1 MTLPT
6 SGAGPVLTTDVA
18 SGLPADL
25 PGQSTSSRGDS
36 ATGTD
41 QRPVLLVIEAGDD
54 LTQMLSHPDRNFQV
68 VRTDD
73 RDGAINLMR
82 RHDPVVVAIDLDRS
96 EQPGPPLESQLL
108 DSLGLAVAS
117 GAQSGQAKAL
127 RTLQDL
133 LALSPAAR
141 IIALTAPGDR
151 EAGVRAIALG
161 AHDVFDKPVDGEALS
176 LIIDRALRIAD
187 LEQESNRRLEAL
199 APSGIEG
206 VVTRDPK
213 MLRVCRTV
221 VELAQSRDTALLQGE
236 PGVGKHLLAQ
246 AMHLL
251 SPRSEHRFAV
261 VRCTT
266 ADVGRIESELFG
278 VDQLAPVVEPTDA
291 LTDAPPGAPAA
302 LPPDTAPTPGTPP
315 TGGSPGSPQV
325 WVRTY
330 PGKLELANGG
340 TLFLDEVS
348 ELSPAL
354 QLRLLHFLE
363 DRTITRR
370 GSLEE
375 ISLDVRIICATRRD
389 LNEMAA
395 RGQFHAGLAYLLSE
409 TSVKVPPL
417 RERSGDAALLAH
429 AVLRRLGRRHG
440 RNRLTFSEAALDAI
454 GSYAFPGNVH
464 ELENAVR
471 HAVVTVSG
479 RTIHPADLG
488 LSAADSPNLL
498 NLRRIRDD
506 AERQAVLRVMA
517 RADGNVARAAEL
529 LGISRPTLYDLL
541 NRFGLR

>member
-1 MTLPT
+1 MTLPP
-6 SGAGPVLTTDVA
+6 SGAGPALAADPS
-18 SGLPADL
+18 SGVPVEPPTPAA
-25 PGQSTSSRGDS
+25 PARGDAS
-36 ATGTD
+36 PGTD
-41 QRPVLLVIEAGDD
+41 QRPVLLVIEGNEE
-54 LTQMLSHPDRNFQV
+54 LSQLLSHPDRSFQV
-68 VRTDD
+68 VRADD

-82 RHDPVVVAIDLDRS
+82 RHDPMVVAIDLDRT
-96 EQPGPPLESQLL
+96 EQPGPPLESQVL
-108 DSLGLAVAS
+108 DSLGLPPLG

-133 LALSPAAR
+133 QALSPSAR
-141 IIALTAPGDR
+141 IIALTAGGDR

-161 AHDVFDKPVDGEALS
+161 AHDVFEKPVDGAVLGV
-176 LIIDRALRIAD
+176 IIERALRIAD
-187 LEQESNRRLEAL
+187 LEQESDRRLEAL
-199 APSGIEG
+199 APTGIEG
-206 VVTRDPK
+206 VVTRDPR
-213 MLRVCRTV
+213 MLRVCRMV
-221 VELAQSRDTALLQGE
+221 IDLAQSRETALLQGE

-266 ADVGRIESELFG
+266 EDTGRIAAELFG
-278 VDQLAPVVEPTDA
+278 VDQLDPG
-291 LTDAPPGAPAA
+291 DAPEATPGAADPAA
-302 LPPDTAPTPGTPP
+302 SA
-315 TGGSPGSPQV
+315 SPAN

-370 GSLEE
+370 GSLGE
-375 ISLDVRIICATRRD
+375 ITLDVRIICATRRD

-409 TSVKVPPL
+409 TSIKVPPL

-471 HAVVTVSG
+471 HAVVNVSG